1 MGELLP
7 LADVYLIAMKHSKS
21 LEYSTIHNKS
31 VSKHVPTKCGWKSIS
46 VVDFP
51 HYNFL
56 GCAIYISYVNL

>member
-21 LEYSTIHNKS
+21 LEYSTIHNES
-31 VSKHVPTKCGWKSIS
+31 VSKHVLTKCGWKSIS

-51 HYNFL
+51 ITIF
-56 GCAIYISYVNL
+56 